1 MPSIGQAHAR
11 RLSQQIAAAEGSKP
25 VNGGVSA
32 ASVNEAFRQA
42 SRFKRKVLGSQD
54 RLRQEMD
61 GVVKR
66 RKGGVLTR
74 G

>member
-1 MPSIGQAHAR
+1 MPSLGQAHAR
-11 RLSQQIAAAEGSKP
+11 RLSHQIAAAEGSKTI
-25 VNGGVSA
+25 GGMSA
-32 ASVNEAFRQA
+32 LSVNEAFRQA
-42 SRFKRKVLGSQD
+42 SKVKRKVLGSQD